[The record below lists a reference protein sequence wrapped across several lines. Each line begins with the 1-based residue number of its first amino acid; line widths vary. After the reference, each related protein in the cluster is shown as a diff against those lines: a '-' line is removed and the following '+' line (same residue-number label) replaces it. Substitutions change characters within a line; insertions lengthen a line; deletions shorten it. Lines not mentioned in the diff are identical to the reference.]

1 MWFEPEPEVYEDLC
15 PPGCDCDREHFDDE
29 DQVDR
34 QFADTTLAV
43 WLGIL

>member
-29 DQVDR
+29 DGDQEFVD
-34 QFADTTLAV
+34 TVTAV
-43 WLGIL
+43 RLGIL